1 MERTE
6 SIVVQVAPG
15 YENDK
20 IKEMQLFGWNLQ
32 SRQEIMGHLQEAET
46 PDNLFVAIGRGMKEG
61 ATGKKTYEYDHYV
74 KLHFVRDLNL
84 PNLSEIKKLENE
96 YYNLHYPVMP
106 SLTGPIILLGL
117 GVLSFIDVLGGNINL
132 IVGSIFFLAIG
143 SIWMNSR
150 IKKRKVAIETRK
162 QSEQRG
168 HGIGEQLSQLM
179 DCSNLQYVNKY
190 KNA

>member
-6 SIVVQVAPG
+6 SMVVQVAAD

-32 SRQEIMGHLQEAET
+32 SRQEIMGHLKEAET

-84 PNLSEIKKLENE
+84 PNLSEIKKLETE
-96 YYNLHYPVMP
+96 YCNLPYPEIP
-106 SLTGPIILLGL
+106 SLTWPIGL
-117 GVLSFIDVLGGNINL
+117 TAF
-132 IVGSIFFLAIG
+132 FFLGMIIENTRTPGYGFFVIFTALCAF
-143 SIWMNSR
+143 WVYKR
-150 IKKRKVAIETRK
+150 VKKRKAVVEFHK

-168 HGIGEQLSQLM
+168 HEIGEQLSQLI
-179 DCSNLQYVNKY
+179 DCSNL
-190 KNA
+190 